1 MGERPI
7 PEATEMMV
15 RYDREADAAYVY
27 VSGPIPDGG
36 VAYTEDVSVRGYY
49 ERGIDYDAED
59 RILGYEFLNVSH
71 SVDLSDLPHR
81 DELATLFAERGIRVL
96 GGVEGA

>member
-1 MGERPI
+1 MDFEYTRS
-7 PEATEMMV
+7 
-15 RYDREADAAYVY
+15 ADALYVGFDDRY
-27 VSGPIPDGG
+27 
-36 VAYTEDVSVRGYY
+36 VAYTIDISRNGYY